1 MADKVRCQSCGMPL
15 DAVEDVQ
22 YYGTNRDGKPNGAYC
37 KFCFQDG
44 AFVQP
49 DLTVEGMIAASV
61 GYMTQKMGVPREKAE
76 EMSRGVIPG
85 LARWQPRA

>member
-15 DAVEDVQ
+15 GPEPANF
-22 YYGTNRDGKPNGAYC
+22 GTNRDGRPNGAYC
-37 KFCFQDG
+37 RFCFQEG

-61 GYMTQKMGVPREKAE
+61 GYMTKNMGVAREKAE
-76 EMSRGVIPG
+76 EMSRAVIPE
-85 LARWQPRA
+85 LARWHPRA